1 MNKKHIRK
9 FNFAKKPHAPYPW
22 IWWLAKTV
30 VAWPYLKR
38 RGAVFQK
45 KNMEA
50 LEGKPYLMLCN
61 HASLVDLCM
70 MMKATYPRPA
80 NNVMTLEG
88 FNTYTEP
95 LMRMLGVM
103 GKRKYVSDITLVRN
117 IRYCLQELK
126 TVMVIFPEARYSLDG
141 CTSFMAES
149 TGGLVHM
156 LKTPVAVLKIRG
168 NFVDLPQWN
177 KHSKKSYVEATL
189 EPLFTAEEAA
199 TLPVDEL
206 NRRINEAFTYDDFKW
221 QKENGIVIDHPQRAD
236 GLHSLLYKCPNC
248 LCEGET
254 ESETDTLRCRKC
266 GKAWYMETD
275 GSLRALEGE
284 TEFSHIPDWSNWER
298 ECVRREIEEGTY
310 YFEDEIELQTLPNA
324 WKFYKHG
331 KGKFV
336 QTPEGLTITGTCY
349 GEPFELHKS
358 AMEQS
363 SMHIEY
369 DYLGRGDCVDV
380 STLEDSYWCYLS
392 KRDTITKLSFATEEI
407 FLAAKRKLE
416 EANA

>member
-369 DYLGRGDCVDV
+369 DYLGRGDCIDV

-392 KRDTITKLSFATEEI
+392 KRDAITKLSFATEEI